1 MTTAR
6 IAFRDDADI
15 SWRVETA
22 ASLVPLL
29 RTDAFW
35 GAPADWAPCAPAA
48 DPLKGETSRA
58 RVLTLTTAE
67 RRELGWGV
75 GAAAAPGLARA
86 GGRGGGERGG
96 GGGRRGTRVRWFLT
110 RLYPLAFA

>member
-6 IAFRDDADI
+6 IAFREDADI

-58 RVLTLTTAE
+58 RVLTLRPRSGVNLVE
-67 RRELGWGV
+67 VLGPLRHLV
-75 GAAAAPGLARA
+75 SPAAPVAATENGAAAE
-86 GGRGGGERGG
+86 GE
-96 GGGRRGTRVRWFLT
+96 
-110 RLYPLAFA
+110 A